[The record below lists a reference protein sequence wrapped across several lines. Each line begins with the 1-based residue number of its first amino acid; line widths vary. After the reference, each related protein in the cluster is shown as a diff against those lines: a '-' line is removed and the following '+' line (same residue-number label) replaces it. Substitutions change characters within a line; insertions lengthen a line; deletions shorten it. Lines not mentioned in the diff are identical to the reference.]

1 MKASEIIQLALDTNY
16 GEDFHKGQVPFM
28 CIALYRIVKGARAE
42 LSPKVNEVQRAAFK
56 AEARIL
62 SRIEYSDGQ
71 NTLGTYL
78 NKVDSTYRALC
89 SADGHE
95 SSACHEYRVNWY
107 KQFIIEL
114 KESGE

>member
-16 GEDFHKGQVPFM
+16 GEDFHQGQVPFM
-28 CIALYRIVKGARAE
+28 CIALCRIVKKHAGHE
-42 LSPKVNEVQRAAFK
+42 QFNEVQRAAFK

-89 SADGHE
+89 SGDGHE
-95 SSACHEYRVNWY
+95 SSACHEHRVNWY